1 MFFFYYLAEDK
12 KSLAPTLR
20 AAAVPLLDMETCRM
34 SDVNGGRSQSI
45 LDTMIC
51 AGKFNFYICHCC
63 LEMVNVNDFIL
74 LLLNQFRINARWR
87 GRM

>member
-1 MFFFYYLAEDK
+1 MILFFFSAEDNR
-12 KSLAPTLR
+12 SLAPTLR

-51 AGKFNFYICHCC
+51 AGKFNFMREREREKKNIIT
-63 LEMVNVNDFIL
+63 DDDKFL
-74 LLLNQFRINARWR
+74 LF
-87 GRM
+87 